1 MPTARIRVTF
11 ETVQSDWKLTVADN
25 GTGRLPVEAAAAPRS
40 GLGTAL
46 ISALAK
52 QLEAQIS
59 EVSSAE
65 GLTVEVT
72 RATFVS
78 SLSRAA

>member
-1 MPTARIRVTF
+1 MA
-11 ETVQSDWKLTVADN
+11 QSDWKLTVADN
-25 GTGRLPVEAAAAPRS
+25 GTGRLPVKAAEGKS

-59 EVSSAE
+59 EVSTKN
-65 GLTVEVT
+65 GLTIDVT
-72 RATFVS
+72 RATFVGN
-78 SLSRAA
+78 LSRAA